1 MKLQNMVILDFVV
14 SRGRNKMNIKL
25 ADNDYLL
32 LTPYEIK
39 SETSLIVNSTD
50 TKCLGKVAFDYLRD
64 GLLSYKTGD
73 IVIFDVRE
81 AQKYTINGKEYIII
95 QDTDVIGGIV
105 EEDNNE

>member
-1 MKLQNMVILDFVV
+1 MVILVFAVF
-14 SRGRNKMNIKL
+14 RGRNKMNIKL

-39 SETSLIVNSTD
+39 SETNLIVNSTD
-50 TKCLGKVAFDYLRD
+50 TKCLGRVAFDYLRGD
-64 GLLSYKTGD
+64 SLGYKTGD

-81 AQKYTINGKEYIII
+81 AQKYTINSKEYIVI
-95 QDTDVIGGIV
+95 QDTNVIGGIV